1 MFDGTFV
8 LLTFAC
14 AILQGSRK
22 GFCPHTGVIL
32 FEVHYDEHLAS
43 SPSPSPSQCS
53 SACPSEGSGFHKD
66 ASCLRSESTVT
77 ACQSMSDITRSQQDI
92 VCSSSQSHLQKGGG
106 RGIEGEEH
114 RCESPSEENDSV
126 TSKDTASRVDGE
138 TASETNHCSD
148 SEDSEDRVAASA
160 AAAEGGSGEG
170 RQRREDAEKGV
181 SVSHTEMHRS
191 EIREAFDL
199 IDTDGSGSIDAK
211 ELKVAMRELGF
222 EPKKEEIKR
231 MIADID
237 TDRSGTIEFN
247 EFATVVEQAL
257 RKDERKRRG
266 KGLTG
271 SAGKAA
277 EDDLAMLEQ
286 HVQHMS
292 PQQLERFNRIRQMM
306 SISRSSS
313 VEKHMYSPSD
323 PDDHRLQ
330 DWNLLAQSAE
340 MLKDGLSSFRVHMSP
355 EQKQRLDK
363 VLGETGLGPDTDTTP
378 PVSEFYLEID
388 KVYSGLNDV
397 DRYALGSYL
406 TISFPV

>member
-1 MFDGTFV
+1 V

-14 AILQGSRK
+14 AVLQGSRK
-22 GFCPHTGVIL
+22 GFCPHTGVLL
-32 FEVHYDEHLAS
+32 FEVHYDEHLAF
-43 SPSPSPSQCS
+43 SPLPSPSQSS

-77 ACQSMSDITRSQQDI
+77 ACQSMSDITGSQQDI
-92 VCSSSQSHLQKGGG
+92 VCSSSQSNLQEGGG
-106 RGIEGEEH
+106 GEIEGEEH
-114 RCESPSEENDSV
+114 RCESPSEEIDAA
-126 TSKDTASRVDGE
+126 TSKDTTSRVDGE
-138 TASETNHCSD
+138 TTSGTNHCSD
-148 SEDSEDRVAASA
+148 SEDGVAASA
-160 AAAEGGSGEG
+160 AVAEGGSGEG
-170 RQRREDAEKGV
+170 RQGRGDAEKGV
-181 SVSHTEMHRS
+181 HVSHTEVHRS

-211 ELKVAMRELGF
+211 ELNFAMRALGF

-247 EFATVVEQAL
+247 EFATVVERAL
-257 RKDERKRRG
+257 RKDEKKRRG

-271 SAGKAA
+271 SVGKAA

-292 PQQLERFNRIRQMM
+292 PQQLERFNRIRQTM

-313 VEKHMYSPSD
+313 VEKHMYSPSE

-363 VLGETGLGPDTDTTP
+363 VLSETGLGPDTLTTP
-378 PVSEFYLEID
+378 PVSDFYLEID

-406 TISFPV
+406 TISCPV